1 MIDEQ
6 SIAIYM
12 FDKVLLSKELLK
24 VQAETLAL
32 TPTPEEAVDYLKA
45 SKKKMKKMRF

>member
-24 VQAETLAL
+24 AQAETLASA
-32 TPTPEEAVDYLKA
+32 PTPEETADYLKA
-45 SKKKMKKMRF
+45 SKKKMKKMGL